1 MMYALGI
8 GAGVRHL
15 LPALVLVC
23 ALTGCAR
30 RDAPFL
36 EANARTHL
44 NRLAGAIGSRWIGTP
59 ANGQAREYLIEQ
71 LQLFGFDVRVQQVEA
86 ERPEIGRTARV
97 ANIIATKRGSLP
109 IDEGAVAIVAHY
121 DSRSDSPGAT
131 DDGLGA
137 AACVESARVL
147 AALPMRH
154 TLLVLLT
161 DGEEPGLMGAAGIV
175 TDPALRPVR
184 ALINLDSI
192 GSAEPSLL
200 FQATPGSDWLLRSW
214 ARRAPRP
221 RGGSYAIEIYKRL
234 PNDTDFTIF
243 QAAGLSAL
251 NFAAVGDGFS
261 YHTARDV
268 PERVTSRVLRQTGEN
283 IVGVV
288 QALDEMDLPAP
299 QTPATTLRSAEE
311 AERTRETTAASTYF
325 SILERS
331 ALIYPSALRRLVA
344 VAAVLMGLV
353 ACFRLW
359 RSTPQ
364 MSGGLVAWTTVWSL
378 LGVGGVGVAMLGVTS
393 ALRAAREVYHPW
405 YAQPGRLMW
414 LLVATA
420 AATVW
425 LIRRAAIILPRGIRG
440 GTHPSL
446 VWIVTLPVWM
456 GLTALVEW
464 KATSA
469 AYLWSVPLLSSSA
482 LLSVSG
488 GRWTS
493 LLRLVSIL
501 VFGLSAVL
509 WIPDGLVIFSFAV
522 AALGREPI
530 VTPTFVYPALLLLL
544 GHVTVPPLLA
554 VISGRERQLWQPGL
568 TTGLWLLLLT
578 ITAALAYV
586 APAYTYERSLRRQ
599 VRYINDGISRQAF
612 WEIGSNE
619 PGLDVDADKGAPREW
634 QTAGTSPA
642 TSLPLRPLSGPFVF
656 RTSALADSPS
666 PGSVRTTITP
676 GDRGLQVEITVVPTE
691 PGLTASFAMP
701 RRLVPSEPNL
711 VGTVRN
717 GRWTATYV
725 APPLDGVTFRATFVG
740 ATPETFRDAIVL
752 LQSTGLPDGRGWQ
765 RLPPWLPQERTVWN
779 ASSYW
784 LLPVLPGP

>member
-1 MMYALGI
+1 MSAF
-8 GAGVRHL
+8 AGRYL
-15 LPALVLVC
+15 LPALIVSCSLS
-23 ALTGCAR
+23 LTGCAR
-30 RDAPFL
+30 REAPFL

-59 ANGQAREYLIEQ
+59 ANQQARDYLIEQ
-71 LQLFGFDVRVQQVEA
+71 LQLYGFDVRVQQVEA
-86 ERPEIGRTARV
+86 ERPDIGRTARV

-131 DDGLGA
+131 DDGLGTA
-137 AACVESARVL
+137 AGVESARVL

-161 DGEEPGLMGAAGIV
+161 DGEEPGLLGAAGIV

-200 FQATPGSDWLLRSW
+200 FQATPGGAWLLRSW

-243 QAAGLSAL
+243 QAAGLSGL
-251 NFAAVGDGFS
+251 NFAAIGDGFS
-261 YHTARDV
+261 YHTARDI

-283 IVGVV
+283 LVGVV
-288 QALDEMDLPAP
+288 QALDEMELPAR
-299 QTPATTLRSAEE
+299 QTTATTLRSVEE
-311 AERTRETTAASTYF
+311 AERARETTAASTYF

-331 ALIYPSALRRLVA
+331 ALTYSSALGRIVA
-344 VAAVLMGLV
+344 ATAVLMGFV

-359 RSTPQ
+359 RSTPEI
-364 MSGGLVAWTTVWSL
+364 SGALVAWTTVWSF
-378 LGVGGVGVAMLGVTS
+378 LGVAWVVVAMLGVTW

-405 YAQPGRLMW
+405 YAHPGRLVW
-414 LLVATA
+414 LLGVTA
-420 AATVW
+420 AAAVW
-425 LIRRAAIILPRGIRG
+425 LMRRAAVVLPRVLRG

-446 VWIVTLPVWM
+446 VWIVTLPVWI

-464 KATSA
+464 KAASA
-469 AYLWSVPLLSSSA
+469 AYLWSVPLLSA
-482 LLSVSG
+482 GVLLSMSG
-488 GRWTS
+488 GRWI
-493 LLRLVSIL
+493 LPLRLVSIL
-501 VFGLSAVL
+501 LFVICAVL
-509 WIPDGLVIFSFAV
+509 WIPDGLVVLSFAV

-544 GHVTVPPLLA
+544 GHMTVPPLLA
-554 VISGRERQLWQPGL
+554 VISGRERQLWPPGL
-568 TTGLWLLLLT
+568 TTGIWLLLLA
-578 ITAALAYV
+578 ITAGLAYT
-586 APAYTYERSLRRQ
+586 APAYTHERSLRRQ
-599 VRYINDGISRQAF
+599 VRYINDAVSRQAF

-619 PGLDVDADKGAPREW
+619 PGLDVDADKGAPRDW
-634 QTAGTSPA
+634 QTVSASPPTA
-642 TSLPLRPLSGPFVF
+642 LPLRPLSGPFVF
-656 RTSALADSPS
+656 RTSALADSQP
-666 PGSVRTTITP
+666 PGSVRTTMTP
-676 GDRGLQVEITVVPTE
+676 SEHSLRVEITLVPSE
-691 PGLTASFAMP
+691 PGLTTSFAMP
-701 RRLVPSEPNL
+701 PRLIPSEPNL
-711 VGTVRN
+711 VGTLRN

-725 APPLDGVTFRATFVG
+725 APPLEGVTFRATFAG
-740 ATPETFRDAIVL
+740 ATPEIFRDAIVL
-752 LQSTGLPDGRGWQ
+752 LQSAGLPDGRDWQ

-784 LLPVLPGP
+784 LLPVLP